1 MHLPERPLRCAP
13 AAITGNVL
21 TLAALLLLPLY
32 MPSGYVGLVDAK
44 FHLLLWLAG
53 AGAALLVWRL
63 WLGLRGRAPAVRL
76 DLATALP
83 LPVLCLSYTVAW
95 LFAEDRALAL
105 WGLAGRYNGLLMLLA
120 CTVLY
125 FVVRLVGGGVPS
137 VWFGRLLA
145 GAGCAVTLLSWLNFF
160 MADPLDAY
168 YSFLPGRGGLFL
180 GTVGNINFYGALLD
194 ICLPIAV
201 WELLTAPD
209 RDTARR
215 WGAVSV
221 CLGTGLIAAGS
232 DAAWLGAVCAVWA
245 LCMARRVTAGRL
257 ARLLFAGGAWALCA
271 AAAGLLARWLPIR
284 TEWRTLS
291 GLVTQLFPALAVAG
305 VFFALG
311 ALLRR
316 WPTARS
322 WRAARVLG
330 VLTVLLA
337 AELFVAAN
345 FTSIL
350 PESLAASLRFDDQW
364 GSNRGF
370 AWKRLWTVYKDDLT
384 PLQMVFGL
392 GGDAANARLNID
404 DYSVK
409 YMTLLNGDVF
419 DSAHNEYLQHLLCG
433 GAVGLAAWLA
443 FLAGH
448 IRRGL
453 RTAPGLALAV
463 FGYAVQAFF
472 SISMPGVLPL
482 VFVLAAL
489 CVKPQPLA
497 TRGEYRCLLGLAL
510 AAPPVMLLAAL

>member
-1 MHLPERPLRCAP
+1 M
-13 AAITGNVL
+13 
-21 TLAALLLLPLY
+21 
-32 MPSGYVGLVDAK
+32 
-44 FHLLLWLAG
+44 
-53 AGAALLVWRL
+53 
-63 WLGLRGRAPAVRL
+63 
-76 DLATALP
+76 
-83 LPVLCLSYTVAW
+83 
-95 LFAEDRALAL
+95 
-105 WGLAGRYNGLLMLLA
+105 
-120 CTVLY
+120 
-125 FVVRLVGGGVPS
+125 
-137 VWFGRLLA
+137 
-145 GAGCAVTLLSWLNFF
+145 
-160 MADPLDAY
+160 
-168 YSFLPGRGGLFL
+168 
-180 GTVGNINFYGALLD
+180 
-194 ICLPIAV
+194 
-201 WELLTAPD
+201 
-209 RDTARR
+209 
-215 WGAVSV
+215 
-221 CLGTGLIAAGS
+221 
-232 DAAWLGAVCAVWA
+232 
-245 LCMARRVTAGRL
+245 
-257 ARLLFAGGAWALCA
+257 
-271 AAAGLLARWLPIR
+271 
-284 TEWRTLS
+284 
-291 GLVTQLFPALAVAG
+291 AG
-305 VFFALG
+305 VLFALG

-384 PLQMVFGL
+384 PLQMVF
-392 GGDAANARLNID
+392 DAANARLNID

-482 VFVLAAL
+482 VFVLAAAPG
-489 CVKPQPLA
+489 CPGRVPMPAGPGPGRPAGNAAGGAIKESYRKMYG
-497 TRGEYRCLLGLAL
+497 RGGAL
-510 AAPPVMLLAAL
+510 R

>member
-13 AAITGNVL
+13 AAIAGNVL

-63 WLGLRGRAPAVRL
+63 WLGLRGCAPAVRL

-95 LFAEDRALAL
+95 FFAEDRALAL

-209 RDTARR
+209 RDTARQ

-271 AAAGLLARWLPIR
+271 AAAGRLARWLPIR

-337 AELFVAAN
+337 VELFVAAN
-345 FTSIL
+345 FPSIL

-489 CVKPQPLA
+489 CVKSQPLA
-497 TRGEYRCLLGLAL
+497 ARGEYRCLLGLAL

>member
-13 AAITGNVL
+13 AAIAGNVL

-95 LFAEDRALAL
+95 FFAEDRALAL

-215 WGAVSV
+215 
-221 CLGTGLIAAGS
+221 
-232 DAAWLGAVCAVWA
+232 
-245 LCMARRVTAGRL
+245 
-257 ARLLFAGGAWALCA
+257 
-271 AAAGLLARWLPIR
+271 
-284 TEWRTLS
+284 
-291 GLVTQLFPALAVAG
+291 
-305 VFFALG
+305 
-311 ALLRR
+311 
-316 WPTARS
+316 
-322 WRAARVLG
+322 
-330 VLTVLLA
+330 
-337 AELFVAAN
+337 
-345 FTSIL
+345 
-350 PESLAASLRFDDQW
+350 
-364 GSNRGF
+364 
-370 AWKRLWTVYKDDLT
+370 
-384 PLQMVFGL
+384 
-392 GGDAANARLNID
+392 
-404 DYSVK
+404 
-409 YMTLLNGDVF
+409 
-419 DSAHNEYLQHLLCG
+419 CG
-433 GAVGLAAWLA
+433 GPGC
-443 FLAGH
+443 LAG
-448 IRRGL
+448 ISGRAYPPWAADCARAG
-453 RTAPGLALAV
+453 TAV

-489 CVKPQPLA
+489 CVKSQPLA
-497 TRGEYRCLLGLAL
+497 ARGEYRCLLGLAL

>member
-1 MHLPERPLRCAP
+1 M
-13 AAITGNVL
+13 
-21 TLAALLLLPLY
+21 
-32 MPSGYVGLVDAK
+32 
-44 FHLLLWLAG
+44 
-53 AGAALLVWRL
+53 
-63 WLGLRGRAPAVRL
+63 
-76 DLATALP
+76 
-83 LPVLCLSYTVAW
+83 
-95 LFAEDRALAL
+95 
-105 WGLAGRYNGLLMLLA
+105 
-120 CTVLY
+120 
-125 FVVRLVGGGVPS
+125 
-137 VWFGRLLA
+137 
-145 GAGCAVTLLSWLNFF
+145 
-160 MADPLDAY
+160 
-168 YSFLPGRGGLFL
+168 
-180 GTVGNINFYGALLD
+180 
-194 ICLPIAV
+194 
-201 WELLTAPD
+201 
-209 RDTARR
+209 
-215 WGAVSV
+215 
-221 CLGTGLIAAGS
+221 
-232 DAAWLGAVCAVWA
+232 
-245 LCMARRVTAGRL
+245 
-257 ARLLFAGGAWALCA
+257 
-271 AAAGLLARWLPIR
+271 
-284 TEWRTLS
+284 
-291 GLVTQLFPALAVAG
+291 
-305 VFFALG
+305 
-311 ALLRR
+311 
-316 WPTARS
+316 
-322 WRAARVLG
+322 LG

-489 CVKPQPLA
+489 CVKP
-497 TRGEYRCLLGLAL
+497 
-510 AAPPVMLLAAL
+510 AAPGCPGRVPMPAGPGPGRPAGNAAGGAIKESYRKMCGRGGALR

>member
-13 AAITGNVL
+13 AAIAGNVL

-53 AGAALLVWRL
+53 GGPLRCWSGRL

-95 LFAEDRALAL
+95 FFAEDRALAL

-232 DAAWLGAVCAVWA
+232 DA
-245 LCMARRVTAGRL
+245 RL
-257 ARLLFAGGAWALCA
+257 ARGRLRGVGALHGTACHGGAAGPAALR
-271 AAAGLLARWLPIR
+271 GR
-284 TEWRTLS
+284 
-291 GLVTQLFPALAVAG
+291 G
-305 VFFALG
+305 LG
-311 ALLRR
+311 ALRR
-316 WPTARS
+316 CGGSAGP
-322 WRAARVLG
+322 
-330 VLTVLLA
+330 LA
-337 AELFVAAN
+337 AHPHRMAHPVRACHTAV
-345 FTSIL
+345 
-350 PESLAASLRFDDQW
+350 PRA
-364 GSNRGF
+364 GGGRG
-370 AWKRLWTVYKDDLT
+370 
-384 PLQMVFGL
+384 VF
-392 GGDAANARLNID
+392 
-404 DYSVK
+404 
-409 YMTLLNGDVF
+409 
-419 DSAHNEYLQHLLCG
+419 C
-433 GAVGLAAWLA
+433 
-443 FLAGH
+443 AG
-448 IRRGL
+448 
-453 RTAPGLALAV
+453 RTAA
-463 FGYAVQAFF
+463 
-472 SISMPGVLPL
+472 
-482 VFVLAAL
+482 
-489 CVKPQPLA
+489 PLA
-497 TRGEYRCLLGLAL
+497 HGPQLASR
-510 AAPPVMLLAAL
+510 AGAGCPDRFTGG

>member
-13 AAITGNVL
+13 AAVAGNVL

-95 LFAEDRALAL
+95 FFAEDRALAL
-105 WGLAGRYNGLLMLLA
+105 WGL
-120 CTVLY
+120 
-125 FVVRLVGGGVPS
+125 
-137 VWFGRLLA
+137 
-145 GAGCAVTLLSWLNFF
+145 
-160 MADPLDAY
+160 
-168 YSFLPGRGGLFL
+168 
-180 GTVGNINFYGALLD
+180 
-194 ICLPIAV
+194 
-201 WELLTAPD
+201 
-209 RDTARR
+209 
-215 WGAVSV
+215 
-221 CLGTGLIAAGS
+221 
-232 DAAWLGAVCAVWA
+232 
-245 LCMARRVTAGRL
+245 AGRL

-337 AELFVAAN
+337 AELFAAAN

-497 TRGEYRCLLGLAL
+497 ARGEYRCLLGLAL

>member
-1 MHLPERPLRCAP
+1 M
-13 AAITGNVL
+13 
-21 TLAALLLLPLY
+21 
-32 MPSGYVGLVDAK
+32 
-44 FHLLLWLAG
+44 
-53 AGAALLVWRL
+53 
-63 WLGLRGRAPAVRL
+63 
-76 DLATALP
+76 
-83 LPVLCLSYTVAW
+83 
-95 LFAEDRALAL
+95 
-105 WGLAGRYNGLLMLLA
+105 
-120 CTVLY
+120 
-125 FVVRLVGGGVPS
+125 
-137 VWFGRLLA
+137 
-145 GAGCAVTLLSWLNFF
+145 
-160 MADPLDAY
+160 
-168 YSFLPGRGGLFL
+168 
-180 GTVGNINFYGALLD
+180 
-194 ICLPIAV
+194 
-201 WELLTAPD
+201 
-209 RDTARR
+209 
-215 WGAVSV
+215 
-221 CLGTGLIAAGS
+221 
-232 DAAWLGAVCAVWA
+232 
-245 LCMARRVTAGRL
+245 
-257 ARLLFAGGAWALCA
+257 
-271 AAAGLLARWLPIR
+271 
-284 TEWRTLS
+284 
-291 GLVTQLFPALAVAG
+291 
-305 VFFALG
+305 
-311 ALLRR
+311 
-316 WPTARS
+316 
-322 WRAARVLG
+322 LG

-337 AELFVAAN
+337 AELFAAAN

-497 TRGEYRCLLGLAL
+497 ARGEYRCLLGLAL